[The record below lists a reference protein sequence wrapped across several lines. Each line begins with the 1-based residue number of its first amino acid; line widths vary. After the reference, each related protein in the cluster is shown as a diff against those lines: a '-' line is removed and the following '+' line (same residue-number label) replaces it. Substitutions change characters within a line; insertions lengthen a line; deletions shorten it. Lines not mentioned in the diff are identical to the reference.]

1 MSTFYIF
8 EPLKAH
14 TYEPNISLIRLFL
27 IMQNPIETLNT
38 SCDHISSSSCWIKII
53 VSETDPRKHIL

>member
-14 TYEPNISLIRLFL
+14 TYEANISLIRLIL
-27 IMQNPIETLNT
+27 IKQNPELQNKICFDRDEP
-38 SCDHISSSSCWIKII
+38 HKISVPVNKML
-53 VSETDPRKHIL
+53 HF